1 VIGQSMMTTPSVLS
15 GGSTSELSATRKFR
29 RGSRKSGRCRA
40 ELLHRWRSG
49 TGIDDNIADLGR
61 YFRVSRY
68 VVARQASE
76 ANRISYEQYVDY
88 LDRNPWFLKAAA
100 TEGEEKSGNF
110 YNTFG
115 ARNSKKLISGEE
127 SGTG

>member
-1 VIGQSMMTTPSVLS
+1 
-15 GGSTSELSATRKFR
+15 
-29 RGSRKSGRCRA
+29 
-40 ELLHRWRSG
+40 
-49 TGIDDNIADLGR
+49 
-61 YFRVSRY
+61 

-76 ANRISYEQYVDY
+76 ANSISYEQYVDY